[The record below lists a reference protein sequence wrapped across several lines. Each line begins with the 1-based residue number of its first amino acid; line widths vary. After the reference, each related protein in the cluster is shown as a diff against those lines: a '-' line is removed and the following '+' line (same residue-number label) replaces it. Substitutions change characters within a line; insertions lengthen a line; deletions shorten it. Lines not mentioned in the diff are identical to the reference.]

1 MSKQIDELE
10 RLAQLRANG
19 LISEDEFYAL
29 KADIVDAKTIPST
42 ADGTPYAKRFGPI
55 LLGLA
60 AVAILGGG
68 VHWLAKQDGYADA
81 RREGLGG
88 LTDSNASN
96 MGEQAGEAKVP
107 STDYLRLCLA
117 QPGFNFG
124 FRLSRLVDHFTS
136 PKTSVSWRQTGPDW
150 IMSVDIHDDLVQ
162 TDRNLSFQFQRL
174 DPSPPHPNCSGIN
187 GGQVTVVRV
196 MGDGQV
202 ADGNAA
208 TAVLTSTVP
217 HLFGAD
223 AKSANPTDPALGGTA
238 QSNPVYTNKT
248 PAASSADALRSG
260 RCKLVIKGQS
270 YIDGPC
276 FYSLDEEGSFSIYDT
291 PEGTGGYFATLV
303 RDGASGI
310 GYWNGSKGSTHAQ
323 DELGTMSRNGA
334 CWSNGDH
341 QICLWS

>member
-10 RLAQLRANG
+10 RLAQLRADG
-19 LISEDEFYAL
+19 LISEDEFHAL
-29 KADIVDAKTIPST
+29 KADIVADAKSAPSA
-42 ADGTPYAKRFGPI
+42 ADGAPYAKRFGPI

-60 AVAILGGG
+60 AVAILGVG

-81 RREGLGG
+81 RRERLGG
-88 LTDSNASN
+88 LADPDAPN
-96 MGEQAGEAKVP
+96 MNEEVSETNVP
-107 STDYLRLCLA
+107 PTDYLRLCLA
-117 QPGFNFG
+117 QPGFNVG
-124 FRLSRLVDHFTS
+124 FRISRLVDHFTN
-136 PKTSVSWRQTGPDW
+136 PNTSVSWRRAGPDW
-150 IMSVDIHDDLVQ
+150 IMSVDMHDDLTQ
-162 TDRNLSFQFQRL
+162 TDRNLSFQFQRR
-174 DPSPPHPNCSGIN
+174 DPSPPHPDCSGFN

-202 ADGNAA
+202 VDGNAA

-223 AKSANPTDPALGGTA
+223 AKSVNPNASALGGSA
-238 QSNPVYTNKT
+238 QSNPATNKT
-248 PAASSADALRSG
+248 PAASWADTLRSG
-260 RCKLVIKGQS
+260 RCKLVVKGQS

-276 FYSLDEEGSFSIYDT
+276 FYSLDDEGSFSIYDT

-303 RDGASGI
+303 RDGASGV

-323 DELGTMSRNGA
+323 DDLGTMSRKGA